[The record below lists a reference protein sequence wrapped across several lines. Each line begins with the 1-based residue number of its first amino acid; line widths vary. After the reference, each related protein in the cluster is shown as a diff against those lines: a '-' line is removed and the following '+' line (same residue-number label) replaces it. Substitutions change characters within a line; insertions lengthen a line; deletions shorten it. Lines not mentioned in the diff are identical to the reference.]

1 MPEPD
6 TRRFASSRGVPNN
19 PYLPVLLYCGV
30 LLGAASTFESLLDAN
45 GWEPRWRNGVYDY
58 HHFHSTAHET
68 LGFVRGAASIKLGGE
83 DGEVFEVGPGDILVL
98 PAGTGHKRLSA
109 SDDLLVVG
117 AYPPG
122 QHYEV
127 ERAADDDAGL
137 EAALARI
144 AAVPLP
150 ETDPLTGWDGAL
162 LRLWRR

>member
-1 MPEPD
+1 MPQPA
-6 TRRFASSRGVPNN
+6 TRRFAPSQGVPNN
-19 PYLPVLLYCGV
+19 PDLPVLLYRGV
-30 LLGAASTFESLLDAN
+30 LLGAATTFESLLDAN

-68 LGFVRGAASIKLGGE
+68 LGFVRGTASVKLGGE

-122 QHYEV
+122 QDYEV
-127 ERAADDDAGL
+127 ERADEAGL

-150 ETDPLTGWDGAL
+150 ETDPLTGRDGAL
-162 LRLWRR
+162 PRLWRR